1 MGFCSG
7 KVKGGRRIE
16 MNQDGG
22 GDGNWGPGWLSEMA
36 SQLRGWSGEPRKKEA
51 VATKMGFM
59 RSNGVLEG
67 NNKLLI
73 RASAFGS

>member
-1 MGFCSG
+1 MGIILE
-7 KVKGGRRIE
+7 KLRGRRIE

-22 GDGNWGPGWLSEMA
+22 EDGNWGPGWLSEMV
-36 SQLRGWSGEPRKKEA
+36 SQLEGRSGEPRKKKA
-51 VATKMGFM
+51 VAIEVVFM
-59 RSNGVLEG
+59 RSNSVLEG

>member
-1 MGFCSG
+1 MSFILEKSR
-7 KVKGGRRIE
+7 GRRIE

-22 GDGNWGPGWLSEMA
+22 EDGYWGPGWLSEMV
-36 SQLRGWSGEPRKKEA
+36 SQLVGRSGEPRKKEA
-51 VATKMGFM
+51 VAIKMVFM
-59 RSNGVLEG
+59 RSNSVLEG